1 VDNTGKHI
9 TVICPVYNEEEHI
22 EKVLDFF
29 VKAQPQNKELLVI
42 DGGSTDKT
50 ISIVEK
56 WMNTHSNIRLLHNPQ
71 QYVPYA
77 LNMGIKNSTGNP
89 IVRIDAH
96 TLYDEDYFIQILK
109 TFETTKADIVGG
121 PMRAI
126 GNTNFQKA
134 VGICTSTGFGVGNS
148 QFHDPEK
155 EGYVDSVYLGSWQRK
170 VFDDVGLFDT
180 QMKRNQDDEF
190 HYRAKS
196 RGKRIYLNPQIKS
209 WYYPRNSISKL
220 FSQYF
225 QYGLYKPLVI
235 KKVSSEVKLRHLIPS
250 LFVCYLLFTPLL
262 YLAIGNM
269 ATFPLAL
276 YLILNIFFSV
286 KNAQNISVAFFNF
299 IVYPTLHISY
309 GAGFILGIPMRLEK
323 NAPHTQLSPKD

>member
-1 VDNTGKHI
+1 MNNSDEHI
-9 TVICPVYNEEEHI
+9 TVLCPVYNEEEHI

-29 VKAQPQNKELLVI
+29 VKAQPHNKELLLI
-42 DGGSTDKT
+42 DGGSTDNT
-50 ISIVEK
+50 ISIVKK
-56 WMNTHSNIRLLHNPQ
+56 WMSNHSNIRLLHNPQ

-77 LNMGIKNSTGNP
+77 LNLGIKNSTGNP
-89 IVRIDAH
+89 IIRIDAH
-96 TLYDEDYFIQILK
+96 THYSEDYFVQILK

-126 GNTNFQKA
+126 GKTNFQKA

-148 QFHDPEK
+148 QFHDQEK

-196 RGKRIYLNPQIKS
+196 MGKRIYLNPQIKS

-235 KKVSSEVKLRHLIPS
+235 KKVSSEVKFRHLIPS
-250 LFVCYLLFTPLL
+250 LFVCYLLSIPLL
-262 YLAIGNM
+262 QLTIGCIAI
-269 ATFPLAL
+269 FPLIL
-276 YLILNIFFSV
+276 YLILNIYFSV
-286 KNAQNISVAFFNF
+286 KNAENISIAAFNF
-299 IVYPTLHISY
+299 SVYPTLHISY
-309 GAGFILGIPMRLEK
+309 GLGFIVGIPKRAEEK
-323 NAPHTQLSPKD
+323 

>member
-1 VDNTGKHI
+1 MNNSGEHI
-9 TVICPVYNEEEHI
+9 TVLCPVYNEEEHI

-29 VKAQPQNKELLVI
+29 VKAQPHNKELLLI
-42 DGGSTDKT
+42 DGGSTDNT
-50 ISIVEK
+50 ISIVKK
-56 WMNTHSNIRLLHNPQ
+56 WMSNHSNIRLLHNPQ

-77 LNMGIKNSTGNP
+77 LNLGIKNSTGNP
-89 IVRIDAH
+89 IIRIDAH
-96 TLYDEDYFIQILK
+96 THYSEDYFVQILK

-126 GNTNFQKA
+126 GKTNFQKA

-148 QFHDPEK
+148 QFHDQEK

-196 RGKRIYLNPQIKS
+196 MGKRIYLNPQIKS

-235 KKVSSEVKLRHLIPS
+235 KKVSSEVKFRHLIPS
-250 LFVCYLLFTPLL
+250 LFVCYLLSIPLL
-262 YLAIGNM
+262 QLIIGCIAI
-269 ATFPLAL
+269 FPLIL
-276 YLILNIFFSV
+276 YLILNIYFSV
-286 KNAQNISVAFFNF
+286 KNAENSSIAAFNF
-299 IVYPTLHISY
+299 SVYPTLHISY
-309 GAGFILGIPMRLEK
+309 GLGFIVGIPRRAEEK
-323 NAPHTQLSPKD
+323 

>member
-1 VDNTGKHI
+1 MNNTGEHI
-9 TVICPVYNEEEHI
+9 TVLCPVYNEEEHI

-50 ISIVEK
+50 VSIVEK
-56 WMNTHSNIRLLHNPQ
+56 WMSEHSTIRLLHNPQ

-89 IVRIDAH
+89 IIRIDAH
-96 TLYDEDYFIQILK
+96 TLYNEDYFTQILK

-126 GNTNFQKA
+126 GKTNFQKA
-134 VGICTSTGFGVGNS
+134 VGICSSTSFGVGNS

-170 VFDDVGLFDT
+170 VFDEVGLFDT

-196 RGKRIYLNPQIKS
+196 MGKRIYLNPQIKS
-209 WYYPRNSISKL
+209 WYYPRNSMSKL

-250 LFVCYLLFTPLL
+250 LFVSYLLFIPLL
-262 YLAIGNM
+262 YLAIGYM
-269 ATFPLAL
+269 AYSPLAL
-276 YLILNIFFSV
+276 YLIFDMFFSV
-286 KNAQNISVAFFNF
+286 KNTENVSIATLNS
-299 IVYPTLHISY
+299 IVYPTMHISY
-309 GAGFILGIPMRLEK
+309 GLGFIVGITKRVEK
-323 NAPHTQLSPKD
+323 T